1 MWDKVI
7 LKNKIYIKNS
17 KVKNGNFTIPCI
29 FKEFKKNEII
39 NVILNSGFKE
49 IFNNQIGING
59 NIDCFII
66 IPEFVFNYF
75 SKKI

>member
-1 MWDKVI
+1 MVI
-7 LKNKIYIKNS
+7 FQIHVFLKNIRKN
-17 KVKNGNFTIPCI
+17 
-29 FKEFKKNEII
+29 NEII